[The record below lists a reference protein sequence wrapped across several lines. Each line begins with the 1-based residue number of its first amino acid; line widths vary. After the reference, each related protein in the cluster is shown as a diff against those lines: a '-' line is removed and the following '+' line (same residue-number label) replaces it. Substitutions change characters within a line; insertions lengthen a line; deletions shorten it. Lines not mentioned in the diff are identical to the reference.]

1 MDVYLILRILSH
13 DEKAAGDES
22 PFLVFVQKD
31 SDFPSVKVE
40 HPCNF
45 ETLLRSELDRHIYNV
60 DVALSTK
67 SFSTIKTTEERTE
80 IYFNFFTSS
89 MGCKDTGSFV
99 KFNKKSMDLYRFSN
113 MQGRK

>member
-45 ETLLRSELDRHIYNV
+45 EALLRSELDRHIYNV

-67 SFSTIKTTEERTE
+67 SFSTIKVTEERTE
-80 IYFNFFTSS
+80 IYFNIFTNST
-89 MGCKDTGSFV
+89 GCKDTGSFV
-99 KFNKKSMDLYRFSN
+99 KFNKRSMELYRFSN